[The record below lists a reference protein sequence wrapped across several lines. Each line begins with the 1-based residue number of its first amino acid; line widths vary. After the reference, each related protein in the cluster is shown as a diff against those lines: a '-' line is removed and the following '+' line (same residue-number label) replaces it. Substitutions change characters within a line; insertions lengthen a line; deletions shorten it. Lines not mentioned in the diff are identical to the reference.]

1 MPNIILGMGNAPR
14 NKEDK
19 KTCPC
24 GGDITE
30 LEMINPIFI
39 DEVFF

>member
-1 MPNIILGMGNAPR
+1 MTNIILGMGNAPR
-14 NKEDK
+14 NKDQ